1 MILLDVTVLSPTQVI
16 FEGKARN
23 MIVPGEQGVFEVLP
37 FHKRILSR
45 LLAGTMLIE
54 ERSFLMRRGIIKVN
68 QNRVTVIMEEALR
81 DGP

>member
-54 ERSFLMRRGIIKVN
+54 EHSFLMRRGIIKVN
-68 QNRVTVIMEEALR
+68 QNRVTVIMEEAL
-81 DGP
+81 